1 MFTKNSRFGIIKL
14 YMINKGELYME
25 YRNTDEAT
33 RREACERVKQIVKAI
48 KAMKIKYYLDFA
60 RIPAKDKETY
70 QKLEANLE
78 QISNSHNLNNLKV
91 ALMQEVSAKYD
102 RHEEQDGQQHEIE
115 PDDILQKCYGAID
128 AQKEALSKGRIT
140 QARKCQEILIRY
152 MQKVDLENYRDLII
166 NYKREKFAELV
177 RARDEVEE
185 QNVAWSKIMR
195 GFYKEKHVVQR
206 QKMVEMITAIP
217 QKDMIHNQLKDE
229 IVI

>member
-1 MFTKNSRFGIIKL
+1 
-14 YMINKGELYME
+14 ME
-25 YRNTDEAT
+25 YQNTDEAA
-33 RREACERVKQIVKAI
+33 RRAACERVKQIVKAI

-60 RIPAKDKETY
+60 RIPAKDQETY

-102 RHEEQDGQQHEIE
+102 RHEEQEGLQHEIE

-128 AQKEALSKGRIT
+128 AQKEALSKGKIT
-140 QARKCQEILIRY
+140 QARKCQEILISY
-152 MQKVDLENYRDLII
+152 MQRVDLENYRDLIL

-185 QNVAWSKIMR
+185 KNAAWYKIMR
-195 GFYKEKHVVQR
+195 GFYKEKHVLQR
-206 QKMVEMITAIP
+206 QNMVDMITTISN
-217 QKDMIHNQLKDE
+217 KDLTRNQLEEE
-229 IVI
+229 III